1 MSEDKEKS
9 DLIAVTK
16 NQALGVGGAGVAIT
30 TIVAL
35 TSTFLTKGDKDALQA
50 QISQNKAAIQYM
62 QNEIKEG
69 FKEQKLNLKE
79 AVKEIEKVLHD
90 AARDRWT
97 SKDHDRYA
105 ERVDSRLKRLEKQVE
120 DLQK

>member
-50 QISQNKAAIQYM
+50 QISQNKAAIRIHAKQKSKTVS
-62 QNEIKEG
+62 EIKETQP
-69 FKEQKLNLKE
+69 EVCSL
-79 AVKEIEKVLHD
+79 
-90 AARDRWT
+90 
-97 SKDHDRYA
+97 
-105 ERVDSRLKRLEKQVE
+105 
-120 DLQK
+120 

>member
-50 QISQNKAAIQYM
+50 QISQNKAAIEYM
-62 QNEIKEG
+62 KTEIKDG
-69 FKEQKLNLKE
+69 FRDQRE
-79 AVKEIEKVLHD
+79 A
-90 AARDRWT
+90 
-97 SKDHDRYA
+97 S
-105 ERVDSRLKRLEKQVE
+105 
-120 DLQK
+120 

>member
-50 QISQNKAAIQYM
+50 QISQNKAAIEYM
-62 QNEIKEG
+62 QNRNQRRFQRSKAQPERSC
-69 FKEQKLNLKE
+69 Q
-79 AVKEIEKVLHD
+79 
-90 AARDRWT
+90 RD
-97 SKDHDRYA
+97 
-105 ERVDSRLKRLEKQVE
+105 
-120 DLQK
+120 

>member
-50 QISQNKAAIQYM
+50 QISQNKAAIEYM
-62 QNEIKEG
+62 QNRNQRRFQRSKRP
-69 FKEQKLNLKE
+69 
-79 AVKEIEKVLHD
+79 IEVCSL
-90 AARDRWT
+90 
-97 SKDHDRYA
+97 
-105 ERVDSRLKRLEKQVE
+105 
-120 DLQK
+120 